1 MPLSSAGARATLLRV
16 TTRVDDQ
23 QARLGPSF
31 DLVESKLRAPLAR
44 PGIVPRRALVERLL
58 ASSTAPLICVVAPP
72 GYGKTTLL
80 AQWASRRSA
89 VAWVSLD
96 RRDND
101 PVVLLSYLAAALD
114 RVEPIDPGVFQALA
128 SPGASVAATVMPRLV
143 SAIAAT
149 TRPVALAL
157 DHLELLENRE
167 CLDAVAELALRLP
180 AGSQLVL
187 ASRRSP
193 ALPVARLRAQGRT
206 AEIGAAELAMDQREA
221 RTLLDAAGAGLSDP
235 EVTELITRTEGWP
248 VGLYLAALAHKAG
261 GPRRPAGFAFTG
273 DDRFVAD
280 YLDAELL
287 AQLPAEQVVF
297 LTRTA
302 VLERMSGPLCD
313 AVLATTGSRRVLE
326 SLEDS
331 NLLLVPLDR
340 RREWFRYHHLFHEL
354 LLAELER
361 REPEQLGRLH
371 VRAATWWE
379 ADGRPEVAI
388 EHAQAAGD
396 ADRVARLVAGQVFPT
411 YSSGR
416 VDTAR
421 RWLEWFED
429 QGLVEH
435 YPPVAVLGAWIHA
448 LVGRPAAAERWADG
462 AERRATGPDAARGA
476 QTPPDGSTMDGYLAM
491 LRALLCRD
499 GVGRMRADAEAAL
512 AGLSPASPWRAGAMV
527 FMGAA
532 ELLDGQADR
541 ADATLAHAVEVGR
554 HAAALPAVSTALA
567 ERCLLAIQGDDWGR
581 AEALASQALGVLAA
595 GKLDDYIMSPL
606 VHAVAAR
613 TALHRGR
620 VAEAREHLA
629 RAARVRPLLTY
640 AVPWGAVQSLV
651 ELGRSYLALDDVAG
665 ARAVLVQARDV
676 LRLRPDLG
684 VLPAQVEELGSRVEV
699 ARGALPG
706 PSSLSTAELRLLPLL
721 STHLSFRE
729 IGERLYISQH
739 TVKIQALSVYRK
751 LGASSRSQAVQR
763 LQEIGL
769 LGT

>member
-1 MPLSSAGARATLLRV
+1 M
-16 TTRVDDQ
+16 TTRAGDRQV
-23 QARLGPSF
+23 RPGPSF
-31 DLVESKLRAPLAR
+31 DLVESKLRSPLPR

-58 ASSTAPLICVVAPP
+58 ADSVAPVICVVAPP

-80 AQWASRRSA
+80 AQWSERKGQR
-89 VAWVSLD
+89 VGWVSID

-101 PVVLLSYLAAALD
+101 PVVLLSYLAVALD
-114 RVEPIDPGVFQALA
+114 RVQPIDPGVFEALA
-128 SPGASVAATVMPRLV
+128 SPGASVEATVLPRFV
-143 SAIAAT
+143 SAVSAT
-149 TRPVALAL
+149 PRPVALVM

-180 AGSQLVL
+180 AGVQLAL

-193 ALPVARLRAQGRT
+193 ALPVARLRAQGRMM
-206 AEIGAAELAMDQREA
+206 EIGASELAMDQGEA
-221 RTLLDAAGAGLSDP
+221 RALLDATGAGLSDP
-235 EVTELITRTEGWP
+235 EVTELVGRTEGWP

-261 GPRRPAGFAFTG
+261 GPRPASRFAFTG
-273 DDRFVAD
+273 DDRFIAD

-287 AQLPAEQVVF
+287 AHLPDELVQF

-302 VLERMSGPLCD
+302 VLERLSGPLCD
-313 AVLATTGSRRVLE
+313 AVLAARGSGRVLE
-326 SLEDS
+326 ALEAS

-340 RREWFRYHHLFHEL
+340 RREWFRYHQLFREL

-361 REPEQLGRLH
+361 REPELVAALH
-371 VRAATWWE
+371 GRAATWWE
-379 ADGRPEVAI
+379 ANGRPEVAI
-388 EHAQAAGD
+388 DHAQAAGD
-396 ADRVARLVAGQVFPT
+396 ADRVARLVATWAQPA
-411 YSSGR
+411 YAAGR

-421 RWLEWFED
+421 RWLAWFED
-429 QGLVEH
+429 QGLVER
-435 YPPVAVLGAWIHA
+435 YPPVAMLGAWMHA
-448 LVGRPAAAERWADG
+448 LVGQPAAAERWADG
-462 AERRATGPDAARGA
+462 AERRPTPPGDGHGA
-476 QTPPDGSTMDGYLAM
+476 QTPPDGSTIDSHLAL

-499 GVGRMRADAEAAL
+499 GAARMRAAAETAL
-512 AGLSPASPWRAGAMV
+512 AGLRPASPWRPAAMLLQGV
-527 FMGAA
+527 A

-541 ADATLAHAVEVGR
+541 ADAVLAHTVEVGR
-554 HAAALPAVSTALA
+554 HAAALPAVATALA

-581 AEALASQALGVLAA
+581 AGALASQALAVLAA
-595 GKLDDYIMSPL
+595 GKLDDYIMSPV

-613 TALHRGR
+613 TALHRGE

-629 RAARVRPLLTY
+629 RAARLRPLLTY
-640 AVPWGAVQSLV
+640 AIPWGAVQAML

-665 ARAVLVQARDV
+665 AKAVLLQARDI

-684 VLPAQVEELGSRVEV
+684 ALPAQVEELRSRLEV

-739 TVKIQALSVYRK
+739 TVKTQAMSVYRK

-763 LQEIGL
+763 LQDIGL
-769 LGT
+769 LGA